1 MTIDT
6 ANAGGSP
13 AHGDAGPAAAIHPFR
28 QTATFGSFAPLALK
42 NALLGV
48 VTLTLY
54 RFWGRTEMRRRLWA
68 STSVMDDA
76 LEYTGTG
83 MELFRGFLIAIPVF
97 FIPFILVFY
106 VAPLVLDPVVSALLL
121 LAFYPI
127 ALPMLGA
134 ALYLMRR
141 YQLSRTR
148 WRGIRFGL
156 SGSAVGF
163 GFSFFGWM
171 LLEGITFGWFHPVA
185 RMRRARRL
193 WGDARFGDQPFQF
206 AEGETELAKGLYGPF
221 AIGWIGSIVSYFL
234 AFVPLGLAVGLQV
247 LSGGA
252 VEDFD
257 PSDPGLMGM
266 IIGASIISI
275 VILILLLL
283 LVWAPFNAAAM
294 NRTAELLTLDGARF
308 KMKATTFGIFG
319 VQLSGLLVTIFS
331 LGLLAPVAGM
341 WLVRYMFN
349 RLEII
354 GTPRLESIYQ
364 GKDGPGQ
371 GEGIADAFDLDFGAG
386 AI

>member
-1 MTIDT
+1 MTTD
-6 ANAGGSP
+6 AAGQPGG
-13 AHGDAGPAAAIHPFR
+13 AHAGETSHPFK
-28 QTATFGSFAPLALK
+28 QTGKFGNFAPLALK
-42 NALLGV
+42 NALLGL

-54 RFWGRTEMRRRLWA
+54 RFWGRTEMRRRIWA
-68 STSVMDDA
+68 STTLMDDA

-106 VAPLVLDPVVSALLL
+106 VAPLVLDPVFSALLL
-121 LAFYPI
+121 FAFYPI

-156 SGSAVGF
+156 GGSAVEF
-163 GFSFFGWM
+163 GFASFGWM
-171 LLEGITFGWFHPVA
+171 LLEGVTLGWYHPAA

-193 WGDARFGDQPFQF
+193 WSEARFGDQPFTF
-206 AEGETELAKGLYGPF
+206 AEGETELAKGLYGPY
-221 AIGWIGSIVSYFL
+221 AIGWIGSFVSYFV
-234 AFVPLGLAVGLQV
+234 AFVPMFL
-247 LSGGA
+247 
-252 VEDFD
+252 
-257 PSDPGLMGM
+257 
-266 IIGASIISI
+266 IIGFQAMATGDFENIGLEDPAFIASIIGGF
-275 VILILLLL
+275 ILSGVLLIFLL
-283 LVWAPFNAAAM
+283 VLVWAPFNAAAM
-294 NRTAELLTLDGARF
+294 NRTAELLALDGARF

-319 VQLSGLLVTIFS
+319 VQSSGLLVTIFT
-331 LGLLAPVAGM
+331 LGILSPVAGM

-349 RLEII
+349 RLEMI
-354 GTPRLESIYQ
+354 GSPRLDEIYQ
-364 GKDGPGQ
+364 GKEGPGQ